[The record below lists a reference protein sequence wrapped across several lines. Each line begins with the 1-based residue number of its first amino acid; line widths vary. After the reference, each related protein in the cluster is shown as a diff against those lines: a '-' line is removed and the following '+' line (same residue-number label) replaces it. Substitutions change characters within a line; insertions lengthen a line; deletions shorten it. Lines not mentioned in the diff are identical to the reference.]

1 MDYLAVLGRQKN
13 ISLAELESLFDKIL
27 VLSPKLATFK
37 LTKYSPVNKA
47 GEPDINRL
55 GGVMKLAKE
64 IKNPLEYI
72 INDIKSSNYN
82 GKIIIGVSDYS
93 KKSSSKTSQRWAL
106 DLKAKLKKTE
116 VIPDKKLSVRI
127 LANKNA
133 DLSTATVY
141 HNHLCSKP
149 GHFEII
155 HFNNRWFV
163 GIGVQDINAYTA
175 RDQARPA
182 RDTKVG
188 MLPPKLAQ
196 ILINLCGPLPKNAT
210 VLDPFCGTG
219 VVLQEAYLMGYRPY
233 GTDLSERMVDYSLRN
248 LTWIAKNHQQESTQ
262 NLSNISVGDA
272 TNYTWNQPIDA
283 VACEGYLGPPM
294 SLTPTDIKL
303 KVAKQECKTI
313 ILGFLKN
320 ILPQITSGTPI
331 VMAIPAWLR
340 PDGHYQ
346 RLNILDEIESMG
358 YNVIKYNNLS
368 QRDLL
373 YYRDGQVV
381 AREIIVLRK
390 K

>member
-13 ISLAELESLFDKIL
+13 ISLAELESLFDEVLI
-27 VLSPKLATFK
+27 LSPKLATFR
-37 LTKYSPVNKA
+37 LAKYSPVDSA
-47 GEPDINRL
+47 GKPNIDRL

-72 INDIKSSNYN
+72 INDIKSSNYS
-82 GKIIIGVSDYS
+82 GKIVIGVSDYS

-106 DLKAKLKKTE
+106 DLKSKLKKTE
-116 VIPDKKLSVRI
+116 VFPDKKLSVRI
-127 LANKNA
+127 LSNKNA

-141 HNHLCSKP
+141 HNHLCNKP

-155 HFNNRWFV
+155 HFTNRWFV

-182 RDTKVG
+182 RDAKVG

-196 ILINLCGPLPKNAT
+196 ILINLCGPLPKSAT
-210 VLDPFCGTG
+210 ILDPFCGTG
-219 VVLQEAYLMGYRPY
+219 VVLQEAYLMGYHPY
-233 GTDLSERMVDYSLRN
+233 GTDLSDRMIEYSRKN
-248 LTWIAKNHQQESTQ
+248 LEWLVRKSPQKEAFS
-262 NLSNISVGDA
+262 LSSGNA
-272 TNYTWNQPIDA
+272 TNFTWNQPIDA

-294 SLTPTDIKL
+294 SLAPADIKL
-303 KVAKQECKTI
+303 KTAQQECKTI
-313 ILGFLKN
+313 ILGFFRN

-331 VMAIPAWLR
+331 AMAIPAWLR

-346 RLNILDEIESMG
+346 RMNILDEIEKLG
-358 YNVIKYNNLS
+358 YNVIKYKNTS

-373 YYRDGQVV
+373 YYREGQVV